1 MYCFFKY
8 FLERYK
14 LCASF
19 LIKHKPFLPY
29 LWVIWRKDL
38 LMWKYCVL
46 SKWTFLSIN
55 GISTANYSILLFRFF
70 ANWYERKFCYHG
82 DVSSL
87 FICYT
92 TGIWLTSF
100 AHILKFSFIDNIRK
114 ISLLKVLNWDFLLKI
129 LKYWMHK
136 RRCLYMFTL

>member
-1 MYCFFKY
+1 
-8 FLERYK
+8 
-14 LCASF
+14 
-19 LIKHKPFLPY
+19 
-29 LWVIWRKDL
+29 
-38 LMWKYCVL
+38 MWKYCVL

-55 GISTANYSILLFRFF
+55 GISTANYLIILFRFF

-136 RRCLYMFTL
+136 RRCTYTCIRCTICNTYKEKNLYHELFCLNYIANTVS

>member
-1 MYCFFKY
+1 
-8 FLERYK
+8 
-14 LCASF
+14 
-19 LIKHKPFLPY
+19 
-29 LWVIWRKDL
+29 
-38 LMWKYCVL
+38 MWKYCVL

-55 GISTANYSILLFRFF
+55 GISTANYLIILFRFF

-87 FICYT
+87 LICYPID
-92 TGIWLTSF
+92 IWLTSF

-114 ISLLKVLNWDFLLKI
+114 ISLLKVLNLDFLLKI

-136 RRCLYMFTL
+136 RRCTYTCIRCTICNTHKEKNLYHELFCLNYIANTVS